1 MELRESLRI
10 GWRAIRG
17 HKLRSVLT
25 TLGIV
30 IGIAAVITF
39 VTLGASLEA
48 DIIETVAGDNTDIIY
63 VTAESGGDDGIP
75 RPQSG
80 GEFVFTARDVQNL
93 EGVRGTEA
101 VVPESGLAAERVIH
115 RNGSVGR
122 QLVTITEPS
131 YFRAKGL
138 TMEEGRS
145 FRMAENEVVLN
156 KQAAQMFE
164 ENVSVGDQ
172 IVIVRAATG
181 QPINATVV
189 GIVSDQSGGDSGSS
203 VYSRPSRPAIY
214 APPDPYYDR
223 TVISPKTDERQPVYN
238 RILIKVEDVQ
248 KIDTVE
254 GRIHNY
260 LGSRSDAR
268 VLKSDQAS
276 FKVTTYEQLVSQIQ
290 QVSNTFTAYIS
301 GIALIS
307 LLVGTIGIANI
318 MLVSVTERTRE
329 IGVMK
334 AVGARNRDVLQVFLI
349 EATLLGI
356 IGSVLGS
363 VVGILG
369 GYLGTEFI
377 GLPYRLKPMWL
388 LISVVT
394 GIVVGVAAGLY
405 PAWEAAK
412 VDPIDALRH
421 E

>member
-10 GWRAIRG
+10 GVRAIRG
-17 HKLRSVLT
+17 HKLRSILT

-48 DIIETVAGDNTDIIY
+48 DIIQTVAGDNTDIIY
-63 VTAESGGDDGIP
+63 VTAESGSESGIP
-75 RPQSG
+75 QPRAG
-80 GEFVFTARDVQNL
+80 GEFVFTARDVQNIDQIQ
-93 EGVRGTEA
+93 GTEA
-101 VVPESGLAAERVIH
+101 VVPESGLAAERITH
-115 RNGSVGR
+115 RNDSVGR
-122 QLVTITEPS
+122 QLVTITGPA
-131 YFRAKGL
+131 YFRAKGM
-138 TMEEGRS
+138 TMKKGRA
-145 FRMAENEVVLN
+145 FRMGQNEVVLN
-156 KQAAQMFE
+156 RQAAQMFE
-164 ENVSVGDQ
+164 ENVSVGDE
-172 IVIVRAATG
+172 IVIYRGSTG
-181 QPINATVV
+181 ESLNATVV
-189 GIVSDQSGGDSGSS
+189 GIATDQTQGESDSTLYAQ
-203 VYSRPSRPAIY
+203 PTRPAIY
-214 APPDPYYDR
+214 APPAPYYDR
-223 TVISPKTDERQPVYN
+223 TVTSPKANETQPVYN
-238 RILIKVEDVQ
+238 RILVKVSDVQ
-248 KIDTVE
+248 EIDAVE

-268 VLKSDQAS
+268 ILMSNQAS
-276 FKVTTYEQLVSQIQ
+276 FRVTTYEQLVNQIQ

-349 EATLLGI
+349 EAALLGI
-356 IGSVLGS
+356 TGSILGS
-363 VVGILG
+363 LVGIVG

-377 GLPYRLKPMWL
+377 GLPFRFRPTWL
-388 LISVVT
+388 LVSVVT
-394 GIVVGVAAGLY
+394 GIVAGIAAGLY
-405 PAWEAAK
+405 PAWQAAK